1 MDSEELKVLIRDEGL
16 SDDERIL
23 LARDLASSHSKENTD
38 FLGELANGSDNF
50 LRRAA
55 IEGLGS
61 LRYLPTFSILE
72 RIVYDKIFSHLT
84 DNNEE
89 IRRCAILAL
98 GEFGNSRSLFPL
110 VNIYLGGNSQTRN
123 SVLHA
128 LSGLQD
134 PRSKKFLESID
145 NENSDFARLI
155 YDSIDPNATHYYS
168 FNGAQEMYEDSIL
181 MKGQIKINSP
191 RDLELVKDFLKK
203 SNDDFTSKPQT
214 YVITPKK
221 EFVIGG
227 NLHEHVHVTKGDAVI
242 TAGEVRFENENGSWG
257 ITNIN
262 NRSNGYHP
270 GSSYKDVKNALRKA
284 KISCPD
290 SFTEVFP
297 KDGYFTEEFL
307 SLQPLADYQD

>member
-1 MDSEELKVLIRDEGL
+1 M
-16 SDDERIL
+16 
-23 LARDLASSHSKENTD
+23 KENYFTQSWNY
-38 FLGELANGSDNF
+38 FLTHSPAVHSTSAQPATQEL
-50 LRRAA
+50 
-55 IEGLGS
+55 E
-61 LRYLPTFSILE
+61 Y
-72 RIVYDKIFSHLT
+72 V
-84 DNNEE
+84 
-89 IRRCAILAL
+89 
-98 GEFGNSRSLFPL
+98 FP
-110 VNIYLGGNSQTRN
+110 
-123 SVLHA
+123 
-128 LSGLQD
+128 
-134 PRSKKFLESID
+134 
-145 NENSDFARLI
+145 
-155 YDSIDPNATHYYS
+155 
-168 FNGAQEMYEDSIL
+168 
-181 MKGQIKINSP
+181 
-191 RDLELVKDFLKK
+191 
-203 SNDDFTSKPQT
+203 SKPQT

-262 NRSNGYHP
+262 NLSNGYHP